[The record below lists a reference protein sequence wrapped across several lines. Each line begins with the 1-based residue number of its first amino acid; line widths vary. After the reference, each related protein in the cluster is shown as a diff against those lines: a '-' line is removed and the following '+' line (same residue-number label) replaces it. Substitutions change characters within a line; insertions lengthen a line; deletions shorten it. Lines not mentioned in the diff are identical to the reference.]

1 MMNEINGCIKPR
13 EKRISL
19 PFMLIGLIALGFFVG
34 PMLIGIINLGNT
46 VGFVFGVLLLIYAC
60 KKSDIH
66 AAVKK
71 GFAKKPTRIVITLI
85 FALVLTGV
93 VWAVV
98 VSGMIVSKFSVK
110 PPQNTN
116 AIVLG
121 CGVNGSEPS
130 KMLYDRIKGA
140 KKYLDANPQAK
151 AILSGGQGSDE
162 DISEAECMRR
172 YLVKLGISE
181 DRLLLED
188 KSTSTE
194 ENFAFSKKIMNEQ
207 GFGNDVVVITNSF
220 HHLRASMIAKKDGLN
235 TYHVSCRETLLFPT
249 YFLREIFGVTFY
261 MIKGY

>member
-1 MMNEINGCIKPR
+1 MKNEINGCIKPWK
-13 EKRISL
+13 KRINL
-19 PFMLIGLIALGFFVG
+19 PLVLIGLIALGFFAG
-34 PMLIGIINLGNT
+34 PMAIGIINLGNAAGL
-46 VGFVFGVLLLIYAC
+46 VLNLLLLVYAC
-60 KKSDIH
+60 KKDDIH
-66 AAVKK
+66 AAIKK
-71 GFAKKPTRIVITLI
+71 GFAKRPTRIVLIAI
-85 FALVLTGV
+85 FAIVLTGI
-93 VWAVV
+93 VWAIV

-140 KKYLDANPQAK
+140 KKYLDANPGAK

-181 DRLLLED
+181 DRLLIEN

-194 ENFAFSKKIMNEQ
+194 ENFAFSQKIMKEK
-207 GFGNDVVVITNSF
+207 GWDNDVVVITNSF
-220 HHLRASMIAKKDGLN
+220 HHLRASMIAEKDGLN
-235 TYHVSCRETLLFPT
+235 TYHISCHETLLFPT

-261 MIKGY
+261 MLKGY